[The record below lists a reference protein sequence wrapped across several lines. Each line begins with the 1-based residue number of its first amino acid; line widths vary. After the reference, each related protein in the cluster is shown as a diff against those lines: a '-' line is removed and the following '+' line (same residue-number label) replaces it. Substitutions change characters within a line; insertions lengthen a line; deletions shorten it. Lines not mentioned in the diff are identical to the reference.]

1 MADYQPRVIEEKWQQ
16 RWTDTGAFE
25 VEVDDDR
32 KKFYCLEMF
41 AYPSGHAH
49 VGHVRNYMI
58 GDIVAR
64 LKRMQGFN
72 VLHPFGW
79 DAFGLP
85 AENAAIKNNTHP
97 ETWTL
102 ENIAHMKGQLQ
113 RLGISYAWGRE
124 IATCL
129 PNYYHWNQ
137 WLFLRM
143 LERDLAYR
151 RRSTVNW
158 CPVDLTVLANEQVID
173 GKCWRCGSVVV
184 ARDLEQWFL
193 RITQYADELLENTAA
208 LNEWPE
214 KVLTMQQNWIGRSE
228 GVRATFPVVEK
239 DWRTPARGIEIF
251 TTCIHTIYGATFV
264 VLAPEHPLVD
274 SFLAASA
281 DRDQLEQHV
290 RRLRAQDRLARVS
303 GEVEKEGFDTG
314 MKAINPFTQEQVP
327 IWIGNFVLA
336 DYGTGAIMAVPAH
349 DERDFEFA
357 RKYGLPVRV
366 VVQPVTEEEGND
378 PIAELDGETM
388 TEAFTGDGIIVNSDE
403 FDGMTS
409 DDAWAA
415 MAAAATERG
424 FGEITMQY
432 RLKDWGISRQRYWG
446 TPIPVIHC
454 PKDGIVPVPDDQL
467 PVELPKIAEFTGRG
481 DSPLAHVPE
490 WVNVTCP
497 QCGGPAKR
505 ETDTMDTFVD
515 SSWYFYRFCDPA
527 NDEQPFD
534 PETVAYWGP
543 VDFYSGGVEHAI
555 LHLIYSRFFTRVFR
569 DLGMVDHDEPFT
581 RLLTQGMVLK
591 DGAVMSKS
599 KGNVV
604 DPDAMIEKY
613 GADALRLYVM
623 FVAPPEKEV
632 EWSDAGLEGSFR
644 FLARVWRFVEPLAE
658 TLAATPDA
666 DFTEFELDDQHRKL
680 RRKTHETIAKLDV
693 DLYPRVHLNTAVSA
707 LMELV
712 NELYAFGDQVGIV
725 RQGRRAEESGGV
737 AIDAPPETKA
747 VLKEAVSAL
756 VLLLSPFTPHLSEEL
771 WEMIGNQDGVVA
783 AGWPEWDED
792 VARAEEIVVPVQVN
806 GKVRARLT
814 VPVDISERELEKQ
827 ALADPQV
834 QTYTAGKTVAKVVI
848 ARGRLVSI
856 VVK

>member
-1 MADYQPRVIEEKWQQ
+1 MADYQPRVIEQKWQQ
-16 RWTDTGAFE
+16 RWAETGAFE
-25 VEVDDDR
+25 VEVDDER
-32 KKFYCLEMF
+32 PKFYCLEMF

-151 RRSTVNW
+151 RKSTVNW

-173 GKCWRCGSVVV
+173 GKCWRCGSTVV

-193 RITQYADELLENTAA
+193 RITQYADELLENTTA

-228 GVRATFPVVEK
+228 GVRVMFPVVEG

-251 TTCIHTIYGATFV
+251 TTRIDTIHGATFV
-264 VLAPEHPLVD
+264 VLAPEHPLVEE
-274 SFLAASA
+274 FLRKSP
-281 DRDQLEQHV
+281 RQHELEREV
-290 RRLRAQDRLARVS
+290 AKLRAQDRLARVS
-303 GEVEKEGFDTG
+303 GEVAKEGFDTG
-314 MKAINPFTQEQVP
+314 IRAINPFTQEQVP
-327 IWIGNFVLA
+327 IWVANFVLA
-336 DYGTGAIMAVPAH
+336 DYGTGAIMAVPGH

-357 RKYGLPVRV
+357 TKYGLPIRR
-366 VVQPVTEEEGND
+366 VVQPVGDE
-378 PIAELDGETM
+378 DGTLP
-388 TEAFTGDGIIVNSDE
+388 FTGDGVSVDSGK
-403 FDGMTS
+403 FTGMTS

-415 MAAAATERG
+415 MANAATEGG

-454 PKDGIVPVPDDQL
+454 PTDGIVPVPDDQL

-527 NDEQPFD
+527 NDAQPFD
-534 PETVAYWGP
+534 PETVRYWGP

-569 DLGMVDHDEPFT
+569 DLDMVEHDEPFT

-604 DPDAMIEKY
+604 DPDLMIEKY

-632 EWSDAGLEGSFR
+632 EWSDAALEGSWR
-644 FLARVWRFVEPLAE
+644 FLARVWRFIEPLAE
-658 TLAATPDA
+658 TLASTPEP
-666 DFTEFELDDQHRKL
+666 DFTDLELDDVHRAL
-680 RRKTHETIAKLDV
+680 RRKTHQTIERVTSDI
-693 DLYPRVHLNTAVSA
+693 YPRAHLNTVVSA

-712 NELYAFGDQVGIV
+712 NELYAFGDQTGVM
-725 RQGRRAEESGGV
+725 RQGGRRSDDEGGV

-756 VLLLSPFTPHLSEEL
+756 VLMLSPFTPHLSEEL
-771 WEMIGNQDGVVA
+771 WEKLGNEDGVVA
-783 AGWPEWDED
+783 AGWPEFDEE
-792 VARAEEIVVPVQVN
+792 VAKAEEIVVPVQVN

-814 VPVDISERELEKQ
+814 VPADIEEGELEAR

-834 QTYTAGKTVAKVVI
+834 RQHTDGKTVAKVVI